1 MNRTNQ
7 EPVEKQQNKY
17 QKIAHKNMRASA
29 WLGLSTVKK
38 EQRVIKIKLT
48 STKQQN
54 NKGQIQF
61 CCFCSRLLNG
71 GSITTADDGD
81 VVVVVGEQMKITAAV
96 QMQNS

>member
-54 NKGQIQF
+54 NKG
-61 CCFCSRLLNG
+61 
-71 GSITTADDGD
+71 
-81 VVVVVGEQMKITAAV
+81 
-96 QMQNS
+96 